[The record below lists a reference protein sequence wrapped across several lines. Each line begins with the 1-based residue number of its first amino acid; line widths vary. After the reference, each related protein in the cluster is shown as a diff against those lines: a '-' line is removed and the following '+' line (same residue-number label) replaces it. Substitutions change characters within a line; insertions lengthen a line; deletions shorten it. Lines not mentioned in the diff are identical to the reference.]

1 MDFRMAMTE
10 NLDDRQPPHGGGTLT
25 RPDGATIAY
34 HRLEGKT
41 PGVVFLHGYHSD
53 MEGTKA
59 LALEEMCRTQGRAF
73 LRFDYFGHG
82 KSSGD
87 VLHGTIGRWAAD
99 AVAVIGELTE
109 GPQVLVGS
117 SLGGWVAL
125 LAALELRDR
134 VAGLVGVAA
143 APDFTEDLMWQ
154 DFTFEQRRT
163 LMETGELELPNCYEP
178 DQPWRIHRSLIEDGR
193 NHLLL
198 RDLIQIHCPVWLIQG
213 QKDEDVPWETAL
225 RLADN
230 LASEQVEV
238 ILVKD
243 GDHRLSRDCDLTRL
257 TNVVA
262 AMLGIVHES

>member
-1 MDFRMAMTE
+1 MTV
-10 NLDDRQPPHGGGTLT
+10 NSKNGQNPAGGGILT

-34 HRLEGKT
+34 RRLEGKT

-59 LALEEMCRTQGRAF
+59 LALEEMCRGQGRAF
-73 LRFDYFGHG
+73 LRFDYYGHG

-87 VLHGTIGRWAAD
+87 VLFGTVGRWAAD
-99 AVAVIGELTE
+99 AVAVIRDLTE

-117 SLGGWVAL
+117 SLGGWVSL

-134 VAGLVGVAA
+134 VAGIVGVAA

-178 DQPWRIHRSLIEDGR
+178 DNPWRVHRSLIEDGR

-198 RDLIQIHCPVWLIQG
+198 RDLIQLHCPVRLIQG
-213 QKDEDVPWETAL
+213 QKDADVPWQTAL
-225 RLADN
+225 RLADC

-243 GDHRLSRDCDLTRL
+243 GDHRLSRDGDLIRL
-257 TNVVA
+257 TSVVA
-262 AMLGIVHES
+262 AMLGATQES

>member
-1 MDFRMAMTE
+1 MTE
-10 NLDDRQPPHGGGTLT
+10 ITSDGLSSVGGGILS

-34 HRLEGKT
+34 RKLEGKT
-41 PGVVFLHGYHSD
+41 PTLVFLHGYHSD

-59 LALEEMCRTQGRAF
+59 LALESMCRQDGRAF

-82 KSSGD
+82 QSSGD

-99 AVAVIGELTE
+99 AVAVIDELTQ
-109 GPQVLVGS
+109 GPIVLVGS
-117 SLGGWVAL
+117 SLGGWISL
-125 LAALELRDR
+125 LTALERRDR

-163 LMETGELELPNCYEP
+163 LMETGELELANCYDP

-198 RDLIQIHCPVWLIQG
+198 RDIIQLHCPIRLIHG
-213 QKDEDVPWETAL
+213 QKDEDVPWRTAL
-225 RLADN
+225 QLADC
-230 LASEQVEV
+230 LASEQAEV

-243 GDHRLSRDCDLTRL
+243 GDHRLSRDGDLRRLCD
-257 TNVVA
+257 VVSS
-262 AMLGIVHES
+262 LLDTICKT